1 MIDDKLKRLEE
12 NLRIL
17 SKIKGEYS
25 IDDIIADKVD
35 EWGLRYGLFESLQIV
50 IDLACGCVAKKN
62 LGVPKNYS
70 EFITI
75 LITNKYLNKEL
86 GEKILRTVGLRNLL
100 VHEYGMPV
108 PQNAGID
115 IKKLYEYLS
124 HIQDIK
130 DFAHAI
136 SKV

>member
-1 MIDDKLKRLEE
+1 MINDKLKRLEE

-17 SKIKGEYS
+17 SKIKEEYS

-35 EWGLRYGLFESLQIV
+35 EWGLRYGLFESIQIV
-50 IDLACGCVAKKN
+50 IDLACSCVADKN

-70 EFITI
+70 ECITM
-75 LITNKYLNKEL
+75 LISNKYLDKEL
-86 GEKILRTVGLRNLL
+86 GEKIIRMVGLRNLL
-100 VHEYGMPV
+100 VHEYGVPV
-108 PQNAGID
+108 PQIAGID
-115 IKKLYEYLS
+115 IRKLYEYLS

-130 DFAHAI
+130 DFAYAI

>member
-35 EWGLRYGLFESLQIV
+35 EWGLRYGLFESIQIV
-50 IDLACGCVAKKN
+50 IDLACSCVADKN
-62 LGVPKNYS
+62 LGVPKKYS

-115 IKKLYEYLS
+115 IRKLYEYLS

-130 DFAHAI
+130 DFAYAI